1 MHECNAKGL
10 QSSSMR
16 ARKNGRADPL
26 PLLELDPEL
35 FPVHSLLQ
43 FGPRGEFRDFA
54 SGDFD
59 GCAGLR
65 VAAVARLPLGNG
77 ESAEADQRHPVSLA
91 ESSSNAIDSS
101 INGGR
106 GLCFADFTCTCDLV
120 DQISFI
126 HSFSSQVSFVPSRNR
141 DCVRLRLGWDT

>member
-1 MHECNAKGL
+1 MRECNAKDFH
-10 QSSSMR
+10 SSSMR
-16 ARKNGRADPL
+16 GKKKRQGRPL
-26 PLLELDPEL
+26 PLLELYPEL
-35 FPVHSLLQ
+35 FPVDSLLQ
-43 FGPRGEFRDFA
+43 FGPRGKFRDFA

-65 VAAVARLPLGNG
+65 VAAVARLSLGNG

-141 DCVRLRLGWDT
+141 DCVRLRLGWET

>member
-1 MHECNAKGL
+1 MRECKAKGFH
-10 QSSSMR
+10 SSSMR

-26 PLLELDPEL
+26 PLLELYPEL

-43 FGPRGEFRDFA
+43 FGPRGKFRDFA

-65 VAAVARLPLGNG
+65 VAAVARLSLGNG
-77 ESAEADQRHPVSLA
+77 ESAEANQRHAISLA

-126 HSFSSQVSFVPSRNR
+126 HSFFLAGL
-141 DCVRLRLGWDT
+141 VRAQPKPGLRKA